1 MEFPKDLVEKI
12 VSEGY
17 SERFDKSFTYDGKKY
32 HYFVNNSIFFGQMC
46 RAYSLLAKELGVS
59 SAEYDYIKV
68 NNQTLIYVPSICQ
81 PGEELYES
89 NILPETYEVR
99 SHDDFFTLWKDL
111 ISSLPIKD
119 KNATFDQYNKQWF
132 FGMLIYDIDKQ
143 ISIVK
148 DSNGMYRLGEY
159 FDYGGVYMMQD
170 LHEVDND
177 VYFDEE
183 EFNRFMIECNAEGG
197 EYTPEKLQKDLETNI
212 KKSVIDDY
220 VWNDDD
226 TVILKSVFPCLDKE
240 FINKCFNTDI
250 LEVISNDKKHEYSNN
265 FKKVLGVMFETSK
278 KNLIEKI
285 NEVSKDRI
293 DVGHKTSK

>member
-1 MEFPKDLVEKI
+1 MNFPKDLVENI

-17 SERFDKSFTYDGKKY
+17 SARFDKSFTYEGKEY

-46 RAYSLLAKELGVS
+46 RSYSLLAKALGVS

-89 NILPETYEVR
+89 NILSETSDRSYHYEFLNEWKEVI
-99 SHDDFFTLWKDL
+99 STLPFKDR
-111 ISSLPIKD
+111 
-119 KNATFDQYNKQWF
+119 NAAMEEFYKQSF
-132 FGMLIYDIDKQ
+132 FGLLIHDIDKQ

-170 LHEVDND
+170 EHEVDND

-183 EFNRFMIECNAEGG
+183 EFNKFMIEWNAEGN
-197 EYTPEKLQKDLETNI
+197 EYTQEKLQKDLETNI

-220 VWNDDD
+220 TWSHNEDE
-226 TVILKSVFPCLDKE
+226 ILKLVLPNISAD
-240 FINKCFNTDI
+240 FINKCFSTDI
-250 LEVISNDKKHEYSNN
+250 IEVISNDKKHKYSNN

-278 KNLIEKI
+278 NNLIEKI
-285 NEVSKDRI
+285 NEFSKDII